1 MLYNNKIIKIKLSI
15 YIIFFLLFV
24 NFFPLFQVTQV
35 YAARLPEL
43 NGKTPKEWYNE
54 HNAEIRFTE
63 GSQVLVFVNRAR
75 KAPNT
80 NVFRFTTIGW
90 QVRFEPL
97 DGSTKYMTWIYP
109 NPIPNGAEEEG
120 GYVYTAFAI
129 PISPSSNQKYSGS
142 IIECLLE
149 DFKGEITQDYLST
162 KFAQGVNLYFDAIIS
177 IKEAGS
183 LETNAIMT
191 PDRNVVPNPAAPA
204 KNRGEYYLTKDGTSL
219 ARNHRVKGR
228 PLTTSWDAKGG
239 VKGGRSW
246 SDPSMFDD
254 YFNKHVAYQ
263 KKEVI
268 LQKTVQ
274 VAHFSTLGQSL
285 DPGGKPIIWGI
296 YDIKPGETKSVT
308 VTGLSFPGYRFVAS
322 ALNYTGNPADN
333 VDVLTGDLAI
343 TRTIELKPER
353 EHHYVYFYY
362 EPIENGGSQ
371 PTGSITFDPYQ
382 SADIPGNR
390 DNWVNQDINVK
401 VTVEPSKE
409 TVVMTSSESRSYEYY
424 DPCYTTRREC
434 ETYCWTDENGNRHC
448 DTDCWYE
455 CVGAWVTASTS
466 CSYRQTW
473 EATELYVTG
482 EGKTAQGSTVSIGP
496 FIIPNGGTITINKE
510 LKDIKLSAKVNKWT
524 PRNDKTFTCGSP
536 PKGSWTQSTPS
547 SNTPAPTETYDSE
560 SGLYYLDKTKPKIDS
575 VNPTSANWTNNPV
588 NVFIQ
593 ASDNLSGFYRLNSYV
608 EVKDKSY
615 YNRSQP
621 TNYFN
626 YGKLTES
633 KTITL
638 NQDGIYEI
646 SINLED
652 VAKNK
657 MNTVTYGEY
666 KIDRTKPY
674 NAEFS
679 WDYRDYIDEDLTVT
693 VTVGDNLSGVVETRY
708 VLNNS
713 PYDTS
718 GIMHSVSA
726 STAEGQLDYDTFT
739 VHITEPGSWWIHVYQ
754 RDRAGNETWTTSPEY
769 KIVRL
774 GHPNNRNGET
784 FTEQSDKLWI
794 SPLQMNHKIARATR
808 FDILLKT
815 YGLTEGET
823 GYTTVDL
830 TVPKWVDDDVEK
842 KVNGQYAITSGITTH
857 TMNYYSGYAQ
867 GPQTYATPN
876 TVLQWWKAFI
886 APYGTPVTLDRD
898 GNRLRPKYE
907 FKVQLKVDHYYPNKT
922 HVSTIQFDIIPEAKI
937 KTEIIKNQY

>member
-1 MLYNNKIIKIKLSI
+1 MCGNKVIKIKFSM
-15 YIIFFLLFV
+15 YMIIILLLL
-24 NFFPLFQVTQV
+24 NFSPLFQITQLTQV
-35 YAARLPEL
+35 YANDDLRLPEL
-43 NGKTPKEWYNE
+43 GGRTPLEWYNLY
-54 HNAEIRFTE
+54 
-63 GSQVLVFVNRAR
+63 GSAPVFSPESQTLTFVNEARA
-75 KAPNT
+75 ASSI
-80 NVFRFTTIGW
+80 NVVRFTTIGW

-97 DGSTKYMTWIYP
+97 DGSTKYLTWIHA
-109 NPIPNGAEEEG
+109 NWVGVDERANGMI
-120 GYVYTAFAI
+120 YTPYAV
-129 PISPSSNQKYSGS
+129 PISPSTNQKYKGS
-142 IIECLLE
+142 IIKCLLE
-149 DFKGEITQDYLST
+149 DFPNTITQDYLST
-162 KFAQGVNLYFDAIIS
+162 KFARGVEIYFDAIIS
-177 IKEAGS
+177 IREAG
-183 LETNAIMT
+183 TMHANAIMT
-191 PDRNVVPNPAAPA
+191 DDRRVIENNQAPPQ
-204 KNRGEYYLTKDGTSL
+204 NRGEFYLTQYGTTL
-219 ARNHRVKGR
+219 ATNHMTNREKV
-228 PLTTSWDAKGG
+228 TQWDIDKRGAAGARRW
-239 VKGGRSW
+239 V
-246 SDPSMFDD
+246 DPGMFRD
-254 YFNKHVAYQ
+254 YFGKKCIF
-263 KKEVI
+263 KKEDVI
-268 LQKTVQ
+268 VQKTVQ
-274 VAHFSTLGQSL
+274 YTHWSTTGERL
-285 DPGGKPIIWGI
+285 DPGGKPLIWGL
-296 YDIKPGETKSVT
+296 YDIKPGETIPVE
-308 VTGLSFPGYRFVAS
+308 VTGLTFPGYKIHHS
-322 ALNYTGNPADN
+322 AFNYTGQGGKD
-333 VDVLTGDLAI
+333 DVEIVTGDQAI
-343 TRTIELKPER
+343 TRTIYLSADR

-401 VTVEPSKE
+401 VTVEASKE

-424 DPCYTTRREC
+424 DSCYSIDPETGDC
-434 ETYCWTDENGNRHC
+434 EGR
-448 DTDCWYE
+448 
-455 CVGAWVTASTS
+455 WVSSSTS
-466 CSYRQTW
+466 CSFRQTW
-473 EATELYVTG
+473 VATELYVTG
-482 EGKTAQGSTVSIGP
+482 QGKTAQGSTVSIGP

-524 PRNDKTFTCGSP
+524 PQNDKTFTCGSP

-560 SGLYYLDKTKPKIDS
+560 SGLYYLDKTKPKVDS

-588 NVFIQ
+588 SVFIQ
-593 ASDNLSGFYRLNSYV
+593 ASDNLSGFYRLYSYV
-608 EVKDKSY
+608 EVEDKSY

-633 KTITL
+633 KTINL

-674 NAEFS
+674 HAEFS

-718 GIMHSVSA
+718 GMHSVSA

-754 RDRAGNETWTTSPEY
+754 RDRAGNVTWTTSPEY

-774 GHPNNRNGET
+774 GHSNNRNGET

-794 SPLQMNHKIARATR
+794 SPLQMKHKIPRATR
-808 FDILLKT
+808 FDTMLKT
-815 YGLTEGET
+815 YGLADWEAS
-823 GYTTVDL
+823 YTTVHL
-830 TVPKWVDDDVEK
+830 TVPKWTDDEVEK
-842 KVNGQYAITSGITTH
+842 KVNGQYAITEGITDTH
-857 TMNYYSGYAQ
+857 TMNYYSGHAE
-867 GPQTYATPN
+867 GPQGYATPS
-876 TVLQWWKAFI
+876 TILQWWKAYI

-907 FKVQLKVDHYYPNKT
+907 FKVQLEVDHYYPNKT
-922 HVSTIQFDIIPEAKI
+922 HVSTIQFDIIPETKI